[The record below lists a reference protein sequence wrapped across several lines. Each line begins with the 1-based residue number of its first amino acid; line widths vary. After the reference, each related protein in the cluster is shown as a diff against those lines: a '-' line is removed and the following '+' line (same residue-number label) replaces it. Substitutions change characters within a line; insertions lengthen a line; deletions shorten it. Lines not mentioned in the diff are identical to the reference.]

1 MRYLELSVESKEN
14 ALDDYCDC
22 MGVERH
28 PIIMREVA
36 EWFEE
41 YNQDVFNADGLLTHK
56 KR

>member
-1 MRYLELSVESKEN
+1 MRYLELSVKSKEN

-28 PIIMREVA
+28 PIIMGEVV

-41 YNQDVFNADGLLTHK
+41 YNQDVFNADGLLTHR